1 VGAPEGSLTRTAS
14 TEEGPVLVDLWARPR
29 GREEFAQV
37 PEVQRA
43 QRDSGPPAPSSFE
56 RYDQVQLDEYAVG
69 GVSGD

>member
-1 VGAPEGSLTRTAS
+1 MGAPDRSLTRTAR
-14 TEEGPVLVDLWARPR
+14 TEDGLVIVNLWASPQ
-29 GREEFAQV
+29 GPEEFAQV

-69 GVSGD
+69 GVLGG